1 MSASKIFGS
10 FENNDAKKS
19 APEKEKHQFSKDGRV
34 RISEE
39 VIAELASQALMKVIG
54 VQPDEGVGATSMTQ
68 GVAIKV
74 DEEGDPSVVVDAYVK
89 AKYGLRIPDIAWYV
103 QESIRNALE
112 QNTGYDIKAVNV
124 MVKGLYYEDVKK
136 PLLESP
142 QKEKDQLV
150 PPVVSA
156 VPPVEAEKPAPEEP
170 KGGAP
175 AEDLAPKKERPSI
188 FGRIEKDKP

>member
-68 GVAIKV
+68 A
-74 DEEGDPSVVVDAYVK
+74 
-89 AKYGLRIPDIAWYV
+89 
-103 QESIRNALE
+103 
-112 QNTGYDIKAVNV
+112 
-124 MVKGLYYEDVKK
+124 
-136 PLLESP
+136 
-142 QKEKDQLV
+142 
-150 PPVVSA
+150 
-156 VPPVEAEKPAPEEP
+156 
-170 KGGAP
+170 
-175 AEDLAPKKERPSI
+175 
-188 FGRIEKDKP
+188 